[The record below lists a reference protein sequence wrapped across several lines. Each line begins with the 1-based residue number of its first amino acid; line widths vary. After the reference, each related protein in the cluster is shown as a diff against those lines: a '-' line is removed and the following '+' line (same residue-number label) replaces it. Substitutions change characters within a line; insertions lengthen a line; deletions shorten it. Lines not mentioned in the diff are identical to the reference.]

1 MCQLCPPRDPRQH
14 FTKAWGDANV
24 VAADWEC
31 RSGKRADFFGASF
44 EAHFLAH
51 QELRRQSS
59 FTMIY
64 PFKHWGQVGKV
75 LKKMKNF
82 KICRMWLWISGLCN
96 EEAKKK

>member
-1 MCQLCPPRDPRQH
+1 
-14 FTKAWGDANV
+14 
-24 VAADWEC
+24 
-31 RSGKRADFFGASF
+31 
-44 EAHFLAH
+44 
-51 QELRRQSS
+51 
-59 FTMIY
+59 MIY